1 MSDNEDIFGENQPTL
16 STESTEDKLFG
27 EESSTTEVSLNDDE
41 ASEPISSPVSNPS
54 PVLENSKDQVIKIF
68 FTFKGIKV
76 EKFRQTFELL
86 TWPCSCL
93 QLCICCR

>member
-16 STESTEDKLFG
+16 LTESTEDKLFG

-54 PVLENSKDQVIKIF
+54 PVLENSKDQVIQIF
-68 FTFKGIKV
+68 SPSKV
-76 EKFRQTFELL
+76 SKLKSL
-86 TWPCSCL
+86 GKHLSY
-93 QLCICCR
+93 